1 MIVQRKAHE
10 RGHAN
15 HGWLDSWHS
24 FSFAGYYDPAHVHF
38 GPLRVINDDR
48 IAPGMGFGTHP
59 HRDMEIITYML
70 AGELAHKDSMGNGSV
85 IKTGSVQQMSAGTG
99 VQHSEYNASNT
110 TEAHL
115 LQIWI
120 IPNKEGV
127 TPSYAETQF
136 TAADKRGQLRLIV
149 SEDGREGSIQIHQN
163 ARIHAGLFD
172 GDEAQQWDV
181 PAGRR
186 VYVHL
191 AKGRLQVNGLALSA
205 GDALMLTDETRLS
218 LDNGHDADV
227 LVFELD

>member
-1 MIVQRKAHE
+1 MIIQRKAQE

-24 FSFAGYYDPAHVHF
+24 FSFAGYYDPAHVNF
-38 GPLRVINDDR
+38 GALRVINDDR
-48 IAPGMGFGTHP
+48 IAAGMGFGTHP

-99 VQHSEYNASNT
+99 VQHSEYNPSDTA
-110 TEAHL
+110 EAHL

-120 IPNKEGV
+120 IPNVEGV
-127 TPSYAETQF
+127 QPSYAETQF
-136 TAADKRGQLRLIV
+136 TAADKRGHLRLIV
-149 SEDGREGSIQIHQN
+149 SEDGREGSIRIHQD
-163 ARIHAGLFD
+163 ARIHAGLFS
-172 GDEAQQWDV
+172 GEEAQQWAI

-191 AKGRLQVNGLALSA
+191 AKGKLQVNGLALSA
-205 GDALMLTDETRLS
+205 GDALMLTDESSVILN
-218 LDNGHDADV
+218 NGQDADV